1 MIIYRKSHSNISRMT
16 KGKSV
21 FLQFLKKSNSNPLDF
36 HANLNFTIVMH
47 LFMLRFLTLGANKSK
62 FFSINFVLYMF
73 NELFLIETGIG
84 TSMNL
89 NLVKYSRFKMSTY
102 SVQLCH
108 FARQTFTDSV
118 AGNFLIKL
126 KTKLSLLRKSIL
138 IQFIN

>member
-1 MIIYRKSHSNISRMT
+1 
-16 KGKSV
+16 
-21 FLQFLKKSNSNPLDF
+21 
-36 HANLNFTIVMH
+36 
-47 LFMLRFLTLGANKSK
+47 
-62 FFSINFVLYMF
+62 MF
-73 NELFLIETGIG
+73 NELFLIETSIG

-89 NLVKYSRFKMSTY
+89 NLVKYSRFKMSIY

-108 FARQTFTDSV
+108 FARQIFTDSV